1 MLRKPL
7 TLLLALVLLT
17 TASLAQRRQDARS
30 TKPATFDA
38 VIRGGTVYDG
48 TGGSP
53 KRVDV
58 GFPIGARHAI
68 LPAWQLVVSSAHATR
83 SSSGS

>member
-1 MLRKPL
+1 MLRKTL

-17 TASLAQRRQDARS
+17 TAPLAQSGQGSKSAQ
-30 TKPATFDA
+30 PAAFDTI
-38 VIRGGTVYDG
+38 IRGGTVYDG

-58 GFPIGARHAI
+58 GIKGDRIAAEIGRASCRERVYG
-68 LPAWQLVVSSAHATR
+68 PV
-83 SSSGS
+83 